1 MLYCFLD
8 MVRDRYKCY
17 FLFWALFCFY
27 PANRPKNQNEKK
39 MKKAPG
45 DIIILNMSTKNY
57 DKMMYSS

>member
-1 MLYCFLD
+1 
-8 MVRDRYKCY
+8 MVRDRYNCY

-39 MKKAPG
+39 MKKALG